1 MEELRTLV
9 IYDIENDKIRLKI
22 SDTCLDYGLV
32 RIQYSAFLGAL
43 NKNKR
48 EELFLKLSSIL
59 DDNAGKILLQPICN
73 KDVKE
78 VLLKEND
85 RAPEPPVCQST
96 GREVL

>member
-9 IYDIENDKIRLKI
+9 IYDIENDRIRLKI
-22 SDTCLDYGLV
+22 SETCLDYGLA

-59 DDNAGKILLQPICN
+59 EDNTGKILLQPICN
-73 KDVKE
+73 RDVKDL
-78 VLLKEND
+78 LLKENE
-85 RAPEPPVCQST
+85 RPAEP
-96 GREVL
+96 EVL

>member
-22 SDTCLDYGLV
+22 SETCLDYGLV
-32 RIQYSAFLGAL
+32 RIQYSAFLGTL

-59 DDNAGKILLQPICN
+59 DDNAGKILLQPICS
-73 KDVKE
+73 KDVKD
-78 VLLKEND
+78 VLLKENE
-85 RAPEPPVCQST
+85 RAPEP
-96 GREVL
+96 EVL